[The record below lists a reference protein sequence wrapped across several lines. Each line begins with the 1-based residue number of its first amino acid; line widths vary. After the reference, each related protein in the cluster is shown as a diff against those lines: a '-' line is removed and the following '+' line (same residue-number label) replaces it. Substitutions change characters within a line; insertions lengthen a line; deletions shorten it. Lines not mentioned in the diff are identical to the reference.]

1 MNRKARPSRR
11 AGQSKDD
18 KVTCVFL
25 SSRAN
30 RNEFAR
36 RGTLGEKISIR
47 SAHHSRPRALAR
59 TKYAIATHLF
69 RTRTRAIQ
77 ETPPP
82 RSAAERNDRQSD
94 RRSEPTGRRRSDDF
108 TRRSSDSYSHRFA
121 VAAARR
127 RVAWR
132 RVARRRVESSRVV
145 FFPSS
150 RRGFNFNFNSTL
162 ETTDRVKEWKRSL
175 TRRRVSRVDA

>member
-121 VAAARR
+121 VAAPVVES
-127 RVAWR
+127 RV
-132 RVARRRVESSRVV
+132 VESSRVESGMF
-145 FFPSS
+145 FFP
-150 RRGFNFNFNSTL
+150 RHVAVSTSTSTRL
-162 ETTDRVKEWKRSL
+162 WKRP
-175 TRRRVSRVDA
+175 TA

>member
-127 RVAWR
+127 RVARR
-132 RVARRRVESSRVV
+132 RVARRRVE
-145 FFPSS
+145 
-150 RRGFNFNFNSTL
+150 
-162 ETTDRVKEWKRSL
+162 
-175 TRRRVSRVDA
+175 